1 MKERHKI
8 IPASFLI
15 LRKEGKILLSLR
27 QNTGWSDGLY
37 SLPSG
42 HLEPGEMAKS
52 AMVREAQE
60 EIGVHIKLEDLHLVL
75 TMMIITDSERVNFFF
90 IADAWEGEIANME
103 LEKCGGLDW
112 YALDSLPDNVVPYVR
127 KALEY
132 IKEGKPYLEYE
143 NSGV

>member
-15 LRKEGKILLSLR
+15 LRKEDKILLSLR
-27 QNTGWSDGLY
+27 QNTGLSDGLY

-52 AMVREAQE
+52 AMVREAKE
-60 EIGVHIKLEDLHLVL
+60 EIGVEVKPEDLQLVL
-75 TMMIITDSERVNFFF
+75 SMMVITDSERVNFFF
-90 IADAWEGEIANME
+90 VADTWEGEITNME

-112 YALDSLPDNVVPYVR
+112 YAMDNIPENVVPYVR
-127 KALEY
+127 KAFEY
-132 IKEGKPYLEYE
+132 IKEGKPYLEYT
-143 NSGV
+143 

>member
-52 AMVREAQE
+52 AMAREAQE
-60 EIGVHIKLEDLHLVL
+60 EIGVHIKPEDLQLVL
-75 TMMIITDSERVNFFF
+75 TMMVITDSERVNFFF
-90 IADAWEGEIANME
+90 VADAWEGEVTNME

-112 YALDSLPDNVVPYVR
+112 YALDNLPDNVVPYVR

-132 IKEGKPYLEYE
+132 IKDGKIYLEYT
-143 NSGV
+143 

>member
-1 MKERHKI
+1 MNERHKI

-15 LRKEGKILLSLR
+15 LRKEGKVLLSLR

-60 EIGVHIKLEDLHLVL
+60 EIGVHIKQEDLQPVL
-75 TMMIITDSERVNFFF
+75 TMMVITDWERVNFFF
-90 IADAWEGEIANME
+90 VADAWTGEITNME

-112 YALDSLPDNVVPYVR
+112 YPLDNLPDNVVPYVR
-127 KALEY
+127 KALEC
-132 IKEGKPYLEYE
+132 IKVGQTYLEYA
-143 NSGV
+143 